1 MATPTE
7 ISTYTVVVTDGAG
20 NSGSTS
26 STVHLTDGN
35 WVIGGPMAACSAVGL
50 TGTAAAHSFSP
61 DGTQTCTT
69 SNSDATAYVCPTV
82 HRNTRITGTMTVTDD
97 GGDDD
102 WIGFVWGWQ
111 NSSQFYILTWKRF
124 AQSVG
129 ACSGVAGI
137 LIKRFDAQGPI
148 TNADLACNQDTPN
161 ATVLLSPTDTIST
174 GWTEGIEY
182 GVELLYTEGRT
193 EITITDQT
201 NGVAV
206 VSVVVT
212 DDAYPSGQFGTY
224 DWSQVNACNGP
235 WVSTCTD

>member
-1 MATPTE
+1 
-7 ISTYTVVVTDGAG
+7 
-20 NSGSTS
+20 
-26 STVHLTDGN
+26 
-35 WVIGGPMAACSAVGL
+35 
-50 TGTAAAHSFSP
+50 
-61 DGTQTCTT
+61 
-69 SNSDATAYVCPTV
+69 
-82 HRNTRITGTMTVTDD
+82 
-97 GGDDD
+97 
-102 WIGFVWGWQ
+102 VWGWQ